1 MTVCAATRP
10 AAPPARSL
18 GLVLASLI
26 AAAAWQVAPA
36 ARAQSPSVS
45 EVTVRGVI
53 HGVREI
59 RQQKVS
65 YADLDLRTEAGAR
78 TLLGR
83 IAGAAKMVCSPMP
96 APPALTE
103 QADYKTC
110 LRDAQDGAVA
120 QLGDARV
127 SALYAQAY

>member
-1 MTVCAATRP
+1 MTICAATRS
-10 AAPPARSL
+10 AAPLVRSV
-18 GLVLASLI
+18 GLAFASLM
-26 AAAAWQVAPA
+26 AAAVCQVAPA
-36 ARAQSPSVS
+36 ARAQSPAVA

-59 RQQKVS
+59 RRQRVS
-65 YADLDLRTEAGAR
+65 YADLNLRSEEGAR

-83 IAGAAKMVCSPMP
+83 IEGAAKMVCSPEP
-96 APPALTE
+96 APPNLAE

-110 LRDAQDGAVA
+110 LHDAQAGAVA
-120 QLGDARV
+120 DLDNARV